1 LPDAQ
6 VAALVQEAFGGSDE
20 LADDAVPPSD

>member
-6 VAALVQEAFGGSDE
+6 VAALVQEVFGGTDE
-20 LADDAVPPSD
+20 LADDAVPPAE